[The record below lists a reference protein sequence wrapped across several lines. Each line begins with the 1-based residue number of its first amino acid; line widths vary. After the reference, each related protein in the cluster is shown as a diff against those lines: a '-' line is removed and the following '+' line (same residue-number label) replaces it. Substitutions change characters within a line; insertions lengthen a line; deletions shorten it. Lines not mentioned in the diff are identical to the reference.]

1 MKAIFLPGIWL
12 YDRFRYP
19 YKFLLAGGTTFLWMV
34 LLGWMLISEVDERID
49 FMKQERLGIEYIV
62 QLRQALQS
70 LQQHRGLS
78 AAFLG
83 GDVSFRAR
91 IEEKQKGIDAQ
102 FVSLRALDQ
111 RLGHRLK
118 TGDKLAALDRQWDAI
133 KREVYG
139 LTQQQSFERHSAIIA
154 DLQDLITHIADTSN
168 LVTDPDLDSY
178 YMMDLIVNRLP
189 RLSESM
195 GQSRAIGT
203 GVAARG
209 EFTSQL
215 RVQLAI
221 QLDRIRESEK
231 ALQLNLAT
239 IMRVNPGLDVSM
251 LRQVGDEAARAVAS
265 YVSLI
270 NGMLDADEV
279 TITAAQIFEQ
289 STRGIDAVFGLFDTL
304 APMLDSLLVTRIEH
318 YELIK
323 WVAFGVLAVVLLAQ
337 SYFFTAF
344 YYSVLRSIA
353 AIADATRRI
362 ETGDLTV
369 QVTLAARDEFNQIA
383 DRINSMC
390 SRFREIVGTVM
401 RTAQQVA
408 SSAEELSAT
417 STQTSHDIREQ
428 LTQTDQVATATNK
441 MAATLQ
447 EVARNTANASS
458 AARGAETA
466 ASKGKVVITDTIN
479 SIEDLATEVGN
490 AADVIRRLE
499 ADTADITKI
508 LDVISGIAEQTNL
521 LALNAAIEA
530 ARAGEHG
537 RGFAVVA
544 DEVRTLASRT
554 QKSTQEI
561 QQMIERLQRGT
572 HDAVQAMDR
581 ARQKA
586 EGGVKQAGNA
596 GQALEEIVAAVVVI
610 SDMNSRVA
618 TAVEE
623 QSAVAE
629 DVNRNIS
636 QITEISTQNAKA
648 SEQVADLSTSLT
660 KLSEEL
666 KSMVAVFKT

>member
-12 YDRFRYP
+12 YDRLRYP

-34 LLGWMLISEVDERID
+34 LLGWLLVSEVVKRID
-49 FMKQERLGIEYIV
+49 FMKQERFGVEYIV
-62 QLRQALQS
+62 QLRQPLQG
-70 LQQHRGLS
+70 LQQHRGMS

-83 GDVSFRAR
+83 GDASFRAR
-91 IEEKQKGIDAQ
+91 MEERQKGIDAQ
-102 FVSLRALDQ
+102 FVGLRALDQ
-111 RLGHRLK
+111 RLGDRLE
-118 TGDKLAALDRQWDAI
+118 TGDKLAALERRWDAI

-139 LTQQQSFERHSAIIA
+139 LTQQQSFERHTAIIT
-154 DLQDLITHIADTSN
+154 DLQDLITHIANTSN
-168 LVTDPDLDSY
+168 LIVDPDLDSH
-178 YMMDLIVNRLP
+178 YMIDLMVNRLP
-189 RLSESM
+189 SLTEGM
-195 GQSRAIGT
+195 GQSRGIGS

-209 EFTSQL
+209 EFTSQSW
-215 RVQLAI
+215 VQLAI
-221 QLDRIRESEK
+221 RLDRIRESEK
-231 ALQLNLAT
+231 ALQYNLAT
-239 IMRVNPGLDVSM
+239 ILRVNPDLVGRLS
-251 LRQVGDEAARAVAS
+251 QVGDEAARTVAS
-265 YVSLI
+265 YASLI

-279 TITAAQIFEQ
+279 TITAAQIFDQ
-289 STRGIDAVFGLFDTL
+289 STRGIDAVFGLFDTI
-304 APMLDSLLVTRIEH
+304 APTLDSLLVSRIEH

-323 WVAFGVLAVVLLAQ
+323 WATFGVLAIVLAALG
-337 SYFFTAF
+337 YFFTAF

-353 AIADATRRI
+353 MITDATRRI
-362 ETGDLTV
+362 EAGELNV

-490 AADVIRRLE
+490 AADVIKRLE

-572 HDAVQAMDR
+572 NDAVQAMDR